1 MDYFIW
7 LTLLDTDTIKI
18 LTPIMI
24 IILLIIGA
32 VIYLYYFKR
41 KLLNLFVRDK
51 DFTSKMKKCKTKEE
65 SNKLVYETLIKK
77 LTQEDK

>member
-1 MDYFIW
+1 MYIW
-7 LTLLDTDTIKI
+7 LWLMLLNDDTIRI
-18 LTPIMI
+18 IAPIT
-24 IILLIIGA
+24 ILLIIGA

-51 DFTSKMKKCKTKEE
+51 DFTSKMKKCKTKKE

>member
-1 MDYFIW
+1 MYIW
-7 LTLLDTDTIKI
+7 LWLILLNDDTIRI
-18 LTPIMI
+18 IAPIT
-24 IILLIIGA
+24 ILLIIGA

>member
-7 LTLLDTDTIKI
+7 LTLLDTDTIRI
-18 LTPIMI
+18 LTPI

-51 DFTSKMKKCKTKEE
+51 DFMSKMKKCKTKKE

>member
-18 LTPIMI
+18 LTPI

-65 SNKLVYETLIKK
+65 SNKLVYEILIKK

>member
-1 MDYFIW
+1 MYIW
-7 LTLLDTDTIKI
+7 LWLILLNDDTIRI
-18 LTPIMI
+18 IAPIT
-24 IILLIIGA
+24 ILLIIGA

-51 DFTSKMKKCKTKEE
+51 DFTSKIKKCKTKEE

>member
-1 MDYFIW
+1 MYIW
-7 LTLLDTDTIKI
+7 LWLMLLNDDTIRI
-18 LTPIMI
+18 IAPIT
-24 IILLIIGA
+24 ILLIIGA

-51 DFTSKMKKCKTKEE
+51 DFTSKIKKCKTKEE

>member
-1 MDYFIW
+1 MYIW
-7 LTLLDTDTIKI
+7 LWLMLLNDDTIRI
-18 LTPIMI
+18 IAPIT
-24 IILLIIGA
+24 ILLIIGA

-41 KLLNLFVRDK
+41 KLFNLFVRDK

-65 SNKLVYETLIKK
+65 ANKLIYETLIKK

>member
-1 MDYFIW
+1 MYIW
-7 LTLLDTDTIKI
+7 LWLILLNDDTIRI
-18 LTPIMI
+18 IAPIT
-24 IILLIIGA
+24 ILLIIGA

-77 LTQEDK
+77 